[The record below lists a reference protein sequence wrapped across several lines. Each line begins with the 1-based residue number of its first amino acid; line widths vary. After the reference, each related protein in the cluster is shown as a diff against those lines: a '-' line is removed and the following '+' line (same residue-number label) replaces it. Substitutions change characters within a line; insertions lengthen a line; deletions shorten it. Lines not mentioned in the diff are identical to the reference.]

1 MDELGRITL
10 RAEITADVDVIK
22 DAARTARARLGKG
35 SACELE
41 AAAFQLVRCYNCLEQ
56 MGMRVAKAFENHID
70 DDRGWHVELLRRLS
84 LSLPEIRP
92 AFFPKE
98 ALEDLQTLRGFRHVV
113 VHAYDLVLK
122 KDKIEV
128 AVGSAERVAA
138 VCPELVERF
147 FENLP

>member
-1 MDELGRITL
+1 
-10 RAEITADVDVIK
+10 
-22 DAARTARARLGKG
+22 
-35 SACELE
+35 
-41 AAAFQLVRCYNCLEQ
+41 
-56 MGMRVAKAFENHID
+56 MRVAKAFENHID

-128 AVGSAERVAA
+128 AAAPPRGSQQSARACRA
-138 VCPELVERF
+138 F